1 MSKKNLL
8 MVRTKDKRRFF
19 THQKNLPMLVE
30 FAKTFNAELL
40 VVKGDKL
47 PALDL
52 EKLAPAICDSSYDT
66 DVEFEVVSKVYP
78 KAERQRQRTQL
89 LTNAQSIKDYIRTNF
104 TKQQAV
110 SLKELKT
117 KFQDLNVTDS
127 CLCHH
132 LKVVREEL
140 QGKGMTITKVGA
152 GKYAIK

>member
-40 VVKGDKL
+40 VVKGDKIQ
-47 PALDL
+47 ALDL
-52 EKLAPAICDSSYDT
+52 DKLAPAICDSTFDT
-66 DVEFEVVSKVYP
+66 DVEFEIVSKVYP

-89 LTNAQSIKDYIRTNF
+89 LTNAQSIKDYIRTNL
-104 TKQQAV
+104 TKQQPV

-117 KFQDLNVTDS
+117 KFQELNVTDS

-140 QGKGMTITKVGA
+140 QGKGMAVTKVGA